1 MRDEASHCTAQIFTV
16 QRIGEFKTYII
27 ELFDHIARSR
37 RATLQ
42 ILDAKMLSDI
52 SLSPCHA

>member
-1 MRDEASHCTAQIFTV
+1 MRDEASHCTAQMFTV

-37 RATLQ
+37 
-42 ILDAKMLSDI
+42 LDGPAAQRFKY
-52 SLSPCHA
+52 